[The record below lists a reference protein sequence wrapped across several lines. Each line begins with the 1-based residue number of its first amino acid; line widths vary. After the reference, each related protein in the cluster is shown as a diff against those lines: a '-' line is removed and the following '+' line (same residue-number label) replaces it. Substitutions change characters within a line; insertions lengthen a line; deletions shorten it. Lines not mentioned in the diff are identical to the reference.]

1 MKSRSVTPD
10 PSSTVGE
17 KSKEFADKALNLI
30 NPRRCVFLQTLENET
45 TLIVGSMNRG
55 GGTYSKP
62 WRGGKMRTRILTGCS
77 LTSGEEKYSLMRGNL
92 SLEREDPLWTAALG
106 KFHDIKS
113 LNN

>member
-30 NPRRCVFLQTLENET
+30 NPGRCVSLQTLENEAII
-45 TLIVGSMNRG
+45 IVENMNRG

-77 LTSGEEKYSLMRGNL
+77 LTLGEEKYSLMRGNL
-92 SLEREDPLWTAALG
+92 
-106 KFHDIKS
+106 F
-113 LNN
+113 